1 MSIGT
6 PPCRASLID
15 MDIGRG
21 RIRESSVYVLSYA
34 LKSYKHAARFEN
46 LHEQLQSGQPVA
58 LRTGDDTFNLYASMG
73 IELISP
79 LTLPA
84 DFIKHSQSYRQL
96 GDRINHS
103 YDMDNESRLMLQTK
117 RHLLKKRTKFVAVEL
132 PSTSDYKRLDQRARA
147 YCHVV
152 GITDGSGA
160 EVSTSAS
167 LFMHPAAMPLATRAA
182 MPSATVSAFTSVA
195 DSQALAS
202 TAEPS
207 LPESESFNELLQELA
222 QFTADFDGVANPF
235 LTNPAWFQWHPP
247 STFPDA

>member
-1 MSIGT
+1 
-6 PPCRASLID
+6 
-15 MDIGRG
+15 
-21 RIRESSVYVLSYA
+21 
-34 LKSYKHAARFEN
+34 

-58 LRTGDDTFNLYASMG
+58 LGTGDNTFNFYASMG

-84 DFIKHSQSYRQL
+84 DFIKHSQSYKQL

-117 RHLLKKRTKFVAVEL
+117 RHLLKKRTEFVTVEL

-167 LFMHPAAMPLATRAA
+167 LFMHPAAMP
-182 MPSATVSAFTSVA
+182 SATVSAFTSVA
-195 DSQALAS
+195 DSQASAS
-202 TAEPS
+202 AAEPS

-235 LTNPAWFQWHPP
+235 
-247 STFPDA
+247 